1 MENFKVRTQNEI
13 NEMLEKVRSKRINIS
28 HKPWNIANLRLI
40 DKQTIMVDDEDGCET
55 NKWYGYEANI
65 IILQQMKPINI
76 TSLRDICKNDEEII
90 NYVENNI
97 DKCISFY
104 IIFEKDCIKIR
115 PFYKYYMIISDKYKR
130 AKSYASIMKDIS
142 YHYNN
147 CIDEKFK
154 HTNKQLKLNNGK
166 FEIYE
171 I

>member
-1 MENFKVRTQNEI
+1 MEIFCVRTQDEI
-13 NEMLEKVRSKRINIS
+13 DEILDKVRSKRINIS
-28 HKPWNIANLRLI
+28 NKPWNISNLRLI
-40 DKQTIMVDDEDGCET
+40 DKQTVMVDDEDGCET

-65 IILQQMKPINI
+65 IILQRMKPIDI

-97 DKCISFY
+97 GKFISFD
-104 IIFEKDCIKIR
+104 IIFEKDYIKIR
-115 PFYKYYMIISDKYKR
+115 PFYKYYIKISDKYKR

-147 CIDEKFK
+147 CIDEKHK

-166 FEIYE
+166 FKIYE